1 MDYLGTG
8 LIAFLG
14 IAVWDTVRMLIQ
26 TWWIKRSLN
35 NNVPNYKCN
44 YCSHCGSVIKSEGE
58 GDGKDTCDD

>member
-1 MDYLGTG
+1 MTAGDYLRMDYLGTG

-35 NNVPNYKCN
+35 NNVP
-44 YCSHCGSVIKSEGE
+44 VVL
-58 GDGKDTCDD
+58 